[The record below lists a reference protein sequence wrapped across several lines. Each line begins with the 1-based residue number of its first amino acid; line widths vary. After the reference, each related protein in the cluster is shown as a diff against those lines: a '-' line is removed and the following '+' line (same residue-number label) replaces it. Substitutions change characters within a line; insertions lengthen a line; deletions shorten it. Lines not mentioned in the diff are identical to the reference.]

1 MMMMLTVMILE
12 KKIKIG
18 KDDGGGYDYNIFG
31 DCPYILNCKNIF
43 ADTYQWKLL

>member
-18 KDDGGGYDYNIFG
+18 KDDGGGYDY
-31 DCPYILNCKNIF
+31 K
-43 ADTYQWKLL
+43 TYLAIAHIY

>member
-18 KDDGGGYDYNIFG
+18 KDDGGGYDYKTYLAI
-31 DCPYILNCKNIF
+31 
-43 ADTYQWKLL
+43 ADIKLPKHIC